1 MVSYELIRDKG
12 ILVIMPEGPLR
23 TEDFQALGKA
33 VDDYIVSAGALT
45 GVMISAE
52 KFPGWE
58 DFAGFLSHLRFVK
71 ENNRDIDKV
80 AAVTD
85 SAFLSVMP
93 RVVDY
98 FISANVRHFAY
109 SERDAAMDW
118 LSSGLAAS

>member
-23 TEDFQALGKA
+23 TEDFEALGQA
-33 VDDYIVSAGALT
+33 VDDYIVSDGALN

-58 DFAGFLSHLRFVK
+58 DFSGFLSHIRFVK
-71 ENNRDIDKV
+71 NNSSDVDKV

-85 SAFLSVMP
+85 SAFLSIMP
-93 RVVDY
+93 RVVEL
-98 FISANVRHFAY
+98 FISADVQHFAY
-109 SERDAAMDW
+109 DQREAAMAW
-118 LSSGLAAS
+118 LSSGLVES

>member
-12 ILVIMPEGPLR
+12 ILVIMPEGPLQSD
-23 TEDFQALGKA
+23 DFEALGKA
-33 VDDYIVSAGALT
+33 VDDYIVSEGALT

-52 KFPGWE
+52 RFPGWE
-58 DFAGFLSHLRFVK
+58 DLSGFLSHMRFVK

-85 SAFLSVMP
+85 SAFLSIMP

-98 FISANVRHFAY
+98 FVSADVRHFAY
-109 SERDAAMDW
+109 SDREAAMDW
-118 LSSGLAAS
+118 LSSGLAES